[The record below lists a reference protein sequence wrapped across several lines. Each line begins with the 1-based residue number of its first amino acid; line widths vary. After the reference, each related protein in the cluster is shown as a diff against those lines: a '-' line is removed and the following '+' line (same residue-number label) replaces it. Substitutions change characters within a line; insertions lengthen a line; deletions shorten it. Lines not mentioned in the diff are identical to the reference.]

1 MSSLNND
8 LSRLQPRSE
17 LCVEPGGDL
26 SSAGYRLLVQ
36 SVIDYAIYMLDVD
49 GLITSWNN
57 GARQIKGYEA
67 SEVLGKHFSMFYTEE
82 DRLLE
87 APAKALAIAA
97 EVGRFNGEAW
107 RIRRDG
113 SSFRALVAID
123 AIRGSDGT
131 LIGFAKVTR
140 DVTERWEAQAR
151 LEESERR
158 YRLFVEGVPDYA
170 LCMLDNDGHIRD
182 WNPGATRL
190 TGYGVDNVLGASLTM
205 LFPPDQLSRTGV
217 ERILGAVATVGNYE
231 ADHWILRKDDSRF
244 LAHVQLRSL
253 RDEMGVLHGCACIM
267 QDISEQRAT
276 ETELE
281 ETRAQLFQSQK
292 LDALGQLSGGVAHD
306 FNNIL
311 QALTSGLELAQI
323 RLERGQAEAAS
334 QQIDKALSSVERAMH
349 LTRRMLAF
357 ARRQPLMPSCVDVGQ
372 LVASMMELLKRTV
385 GKRIRIA
392 IELAQ
397 MPLYVMCDANQLE
410 TALLNLAINGRDA
423 MPEGGVLRITTELD
437 RTGPKGQA
445 YVMLA
450 VEDNG
455 IGMTRDMAGRA
466 FDPFFTTKPMGQGTG
481 LGLSMIHGFVK
492 QSQGTVR
499 LRSRLGMGTR
509 VELRLPGCQ
518 PTESGVSRL

>member
-1 MSSLNND
+1 MSPLDDNLLRLLPHSSLQME
-8 LSRLQPRSE
+8 S
-17 LCVEPGGDL
+17 GGVL
-26 SSAGYRLLVQ
+26 SSADYQLLVQ
-36 SVIDYAIYMLDVD
+36 SVVDYAIYMLDPN
-49 GLITSWNN
+49 GFITSWNS

-82 DRLLE
+82 DRILG
-87 APAKALAIAA
+87 APAKALLIAT
-97 EVGRFNGEAW
+97 ESGRFNGEAW

-123 AIRGSDGT
+123 AIRGSDGE

-140 DVTERWEAQAR
+140 DITERWEVQAR

-158 YRLFVEGVPDYA
+158 YRLFVEGASGYA
-170 LCMLDNDGHIRD
+170 LCMLDREGRIRE

-190 TGYGVDNVLGASLTM
+190 TGYEAGDILGASLTR
-205 LFPPDQLSRTGV
+205 LFPPDQLSRTDV
-217 ERILGAVATVGNYE
+217 DRMLSTAATVGSYE
-231 ADHWILRKDDSRF
+231 ADHWNLRKDGSRF
-244 LAHVQLRSL
+244 LARMQLRSL
-253 RDEMGVLHGCACIM
+253 RDEAGVLHGCACVM

-292 LDALGQLSGGVAHD
+292 LDALGQLTGGVAHD

-311 QALTSGLELAQI
+311 QALTSGLEIAQM
-323 RLERGQAEAAS
+323 RLQRGQIEPAS
-334 QQIDKALSSVERAMH
+334 EQIDKALGSVERAMH
-349 LTRRMLAF
+349 LTRRLLAF

-372 LVASMMELLKRTV
+372 LVESMTELLERTV
-385 GKRIRIA
+385 GKRVHIA
-392 IELAQ
+392 IGLAD

-423 MPEGGVLRITTELD
+423 MPDGGTLRISTELD
-437 RTGPKGQA
+437 RSDGKGQA
-445 YVMLA
+445 YVMLV

-455 IGMTRDMAGRA
+455 IGMSREMVARA
-466 FDPFFTTKPMGQGTG
+466 FDPFFTTKPLGQGTG

-499 LRSRLGMGTR
+499 LKSRLGMGTR
-509 VELRLPGCQ
+509 VEVRLPSCK
-518 PTESGVSRL
+518 PTES

>member
-1 MSSLNND
+1 MSPLDDN
-8 LSRLQPRSE
+8 LLRLLPRSD
-17 LCVEPGGDL
+17 LQIEPGGEL
-26 SSAGYRLLVQ
+26 SNAGYQLLVQ
-36 SVIDYAIYMLDVD
+36 SVIDYAIYMLDPD
-49 GLITSWNN
+49 GFITSWNN

-82 DRLLE
+82 DRLLG
-87 APAKALAIAA
+87 APAKALLVAT

-123 AIRGSDGT
+123 AIRDADGE

-140 DVTERWEAQAR
+140 DVTDSWEVRAR

-158 YRLFVEGVPDYA
+158 YRLFVEGLPGYA
-170 LCMLDNDGHIRD
+170 LCMLDNEGRIRE
-182 WNPGATRL
+182 WNPGAARL
-190 TGYGVDNVLGASLTM
+190 TGYEAGDVLASSLVS
-205 LFPPDQLSRTGV
+205 LFPPDPASRAVVDRMLSAAT
-217 ERILGAVATVGNYE
+217 TVGSYE
-231 ADHWILRKDDSRF
+231 ADHWIPRKDGSRF

-253 RDEMGVLHGCACIM
+253 RDEKGVLHGYACIM
-267 QDISEQRAT
+267 QDVSEQRAT

-292 LDALGQLSGGVAHD
+292 LDALGQLTGGVAHD

-311 QALTSGLELAQI
+311 QALTSGLEIAQI
-323 RLERGQAEAAS
+323 RLERGQAEAAG
-334 QQIDKALSSVERAMH
+334 QQIDEALRSVERAMH
-349 LTRRMLAF
+349 LTRRLLAF

-372 LVASMMELLKRTV
+372 LVVSMTELLERTV
-385 GKRIRIA
+385 GKRISIA
-392 IELAQ
+392 IELADS
-397 MPLYVMCDANQLE
+397 PLYVMCDANQLE

-423 MPEGGVLRITTELD
+423 MPDGGTLKISTELD
-437 RTGPKGQA
+437 RSDPKGQA
-445 YVMLA
+445 YAMLV

-455 IGMTRDMAGRA
+455 IGMSRDMAARA
-466 FDPFFTTKPMGQGTG
+466 FDPFFTTKPLGRGTG

-499 LRSRLGMGTR
+499 LRSRLGKGTR
-509 VELRLPGCQ
+509 VELCLPSCE